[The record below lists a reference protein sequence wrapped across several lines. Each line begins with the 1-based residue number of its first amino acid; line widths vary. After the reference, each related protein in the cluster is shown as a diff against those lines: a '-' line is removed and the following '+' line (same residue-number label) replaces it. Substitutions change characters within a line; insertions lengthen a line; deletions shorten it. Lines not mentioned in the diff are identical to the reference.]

1 MQIVPYDNRTDHFS
15 EKELCEGNT
24 NATLKWQFTLTDLG
38 FHSLTISFG
47 GQVIA
52 GVGPFAQG
60 PEPGFENQYDIKW
73 VASEN
78 LVTLLI
84 LNVTTEV
91 NGVFTCEATTVRK
104 NVLYPF
110 SSYVQVNVVGKVKK
124 LYSTVT

>member
-15 EKELCEGNT
+15 EKELREGNT
-24 NATLKWQFTLTDLG
+24 NATMTWQFTLTDLG

-52 GVGPFAQG
+52 GVGPLAQG
-60 PEPGFENQYDIKW
+60 PEPGFENQYDINW
-73 VASEN
+73 VASQN

-91 NGVFTCEATTVRK
+91 NGVFTCKVTAVRE

-124 LYSTVT
+124 LYITVT

>member
-15 EKELCEGNT
+15 EKELREGNT
-24 NATLKWQFTLTDLG
+24 NATMTWQFTLTDLR

-52 GVGPFAQG
+52 GVGLLAQG
-60 PEPGFENQYDIKW
+60 PEPGFENQYDINW
-73 VASEN
+73 VASQN

-91 NGVFTCEATTVRK
+91 NGVFTCEVTAVRE